1 MADPK
6 TAYWFMVRLDF
17 TEPSKEAE
25 FGAWYERHL
34 QELAAVPGFIRAYR
48 LQVEPSRASLGEPGQ
63 SYVAMYEL
71 ESLEAWDNLPAGRP
85 PFDGLW
91 LPYIRNWS
99 RTFYKELARA

>member
-1 MADPK
+1 MAEPK
-6 TAYWFMVRLDF
+6 TTYWFMVRLDF

-25 FGAWYERHL
+25 FVAWYERHL
-34 QELAAVPGFIRAYR
+34 RELAALPGFIRAYR
-48 LQVEPSRASLGEPGQ
+48 LQVELGSASLGEPGQ
-63 SYVAMYEL
+63 TYVAMYEL
-71 ESLEAWDNLPAGRP
+71 ESLEAWNSLPPGRP